1 MSRLFLVKWGRQT
14 SYPQSRFFPRG
25 TLQQTGIFFPEAE
38 LDISGNS
45 RMIGRKFLPINLF
58 AVSIC
63 IMSLI
68 LLGHQYENS
77 FAICD
82 SYEFSGE
89 GPEYDSYL
97 YENSL

>member
-1 MSRLFLVKWGRQT
+1 
-14 SYPQSRFFPRG
+14 
-25 TLQQTGIFFPEAE
+25 
-38 LDISGNS
+38 
-45 RMIGRKFLPINLF
+45 MIGRKFLPINLF